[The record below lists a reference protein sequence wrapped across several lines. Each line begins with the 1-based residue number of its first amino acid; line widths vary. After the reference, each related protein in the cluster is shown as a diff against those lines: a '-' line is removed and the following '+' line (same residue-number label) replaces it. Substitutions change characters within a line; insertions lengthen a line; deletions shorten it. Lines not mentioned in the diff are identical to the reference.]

1 MIESRKFA
9 AILAADI
16 FRIRAGA
23 GSDNTTY
30 LAQRERVYDGM
41 RKAGIPE
48 G

>member
-1 MIESRKFA
+1 MNPTFTISRF
-9 AILAADI
+9 
-16 FRIRAGA
+16 RAGV
-23 GSDNTTY
+23 GSDNATY